1 MLGSAQLRKVIVTFV
16 VHWKSLFMPKS
27 QNTLLIVLAFFA
39 IYVIWGSTYLLNKI
53 AVNELPPFMLASIR
67 FSVAGILIFLLCKL
81 MGIPLKI
88 TKRQLLNS
96 AFAGFLFLAF
106 GNGFVVWAL
115 KYVYSGFA
123 ALEIAAQ
130 PLVILLLMRILEGK
144 RIQTMSVV
152 GVIIGIFGIY
162 LLVSQN
168 QIINKENSVLGMVMI
183 FFCMISWA
191 YGSLFVAKA
200 DLPKNYF
207 VNTGFQMFSAGV
219 ILMVG
224 SLLIGE
230 KWTLPTTWSSPVKY
244 SMLLLI
250 VFGSIVAFTAFNY
263 LLKVVSPEK
272 VATSTYVNPIIAL
285 LLGWFFLD
293 EEITTQ
299 STIAAVVLLTGVY
312 FINTKKK
319 LVLFSRFSSRY
330 SPKDD

>member
-1 MLGSAQLRKVIVTFV
+1 MS
-16 VHWKSLFMPKS
+16 KS
-27 QNTLLIVLAFFA
+27 QNALLIILAFFA
-39 IYVIWGSTYLLNKI
+39 IYVIWGSTYLMNKI
-53 AVNELPPFMLASIR
+53 AVHELPPFMLASVR
-67 FSVAGILIFLLCKL
+67 FSVAGILIFVLCKL
-81 MGIPLKI
+81 MGIPLNI
-88 TKRQLLNS
+88 TKKQLLNS
-96 AFAGFLFLAF
+96 MIAGFLFLAF

-115 KYVYSGFA
+115 KYVDSGFA

-144 RIQTMSVV
+144 KIQTMSVV
-152 GVIIGIFGIY
+152 GVIIGILGIY

-168 QIINKENSVLGMVMI
+168 QVISQENSVLGMVMI
-183 FFCMISWA
+183 FFCMVSWA

-207 VNTGFQMFSAGV
+207 VNTGFQMFTAG
-219 ILMVG
+219 IMLMVG

-230 KWTLPTTWSSPVKY
+230 TWTLPTAWSSPVQY
-244 SMLLLI
+244 AMLFLI
-250 VFGSIVAFTAFNY
+250 ILGSIVAFTAFNY

-293 EEITTQ
+293 EQITTQ
-299 STIAAVVLLTGVY
+299 STIAAIVLLTGVY
-312 FINTKKK
+312 FINTRKK

-330 SPKDD
+330 SPKEE

>member
-1 MLGSAQLRKVIVTFV
+1 MS
-16 VHWKSLFMPKS
+16 KS

-39 IYVIWGSTYLLNKI
+39 IYVIWGSTYLMNKI
-53 AVNELPPFMLASIR
+53 AVHELPPFMLASVR
-67 FSVAGILIFLLCKL
+67 FSVAGILIFVLCKI
-81 MGIPLKI
+81 MGIPLTI
-88 TKRQLLNS
+88 TKKQLLNS
-96 AFAGFLFLAF
+96 IVAGFLFLAF

-115 KYVYSGFA
+115 KYVDSGFA

-144 RIQTMSVV
+144 KIQTMSVV
-152 GVIIGIFGIY
+152 GVIIGILGIY

-168 QIINKENSVLGMVMI
+168 QVISQENSVLGMVMI
-183 FFCMISWA
+183 FFCMVSWA

-207 VNTGFQMFSAGV
+207 VNTGFQMFSAGI

-230 KWTLPTTWSSPVKY
+230 TWTLPTTWSSPVQY
-244 SMLLLI
+244 SMLFLILL
-250 VFGSIVAFTAFNY
+250 GSIVAFTAFNY

-293 EEITTQ
+293 EQITTQ
-299 STIAAVVLLTGVY
+299 STIAAIVLLTGVY
-312 FINTKKK
+312 FINTRKK

-330 SPKDD
+330 SPKED

>member
-1 MLGSAQLRKVIVTFV
+1 MS
-16 VHWKSLFMPKS
+16 KS
-27 QNTLLIVLAFFA
+27 QNALLIVLAFFA
-39 IYVIWGSTYLLNKI
+39 IYVIWGSTYLMNKI
-53 AVNELPPFMLASIR
+53 AVHELPPFMLASVR
-67 FSVAGILIFLLCKL
+67 FSVAGILIFILCKI
-81 MGIPLKI
+81 MGIPLTI
-88 TKRQLLNS
+88 TKKQLLNS
-96 AFAGFLFLAF
+96 IVAGFLFLAF

-115 KYVYSGFA
+115 KYVDSGFA

-144 RIQTMSVV
+144 KIQTMSVV
-152 GVIIGIFGIY
+152 GVIIGILGIY

-168 QIINKENSVLGMVMI
+168 QVISQENSVLGMVMI
-183 FFCMISWA
+183 FFCMVSWA

-207 VNTGFQMFSAGV
+207 VNTGFQMFTAGI

-230 KWTLPTTWSSPVKY
+230 TWTFPTTWSSPVQY
-244 SMLLLI
+244 AMLFLI
-250 VFGSIVAFTAFNY
+250 VLGSIVAFTAFNY

-293 EEITTQ
+293 EQITTQ
-299 STIAAVVLLTGVY
+299 STIAAIVLLTGVY
-312 FINTKKK
+312 FINTRKK

-330 SPKDD
+330 SPKED